1 MDFWLIIL
9 IVAGGVAVILFF
21 INSKLKNLKE
31 NSKDEGQQK
40 LMLSVIDGL
49 RKEMHESAGLS
60 RKEVREHLDKIT
72 DNLTNGMVHSSEALE
87 RQFKESRGLIKE
99 TAQKIARFEET
110 NKKVASFAGQLQSL
124 ENILR
129 NPKQRGILGEYY
141 LETVLKNVFE
151 PGRYKM
157 QYKFSDG
164 EIVDAVIFY
173 QKKILPID
181 SKFSMENYNK
191 MVEETDPERKRKL
204 GRSLIEDIKKRI
216 NETSKYIRPRENTF
230 DFAFMFIPS
239 EGMYYDILIA
249 KIGSIKEASL
259 DLIEYAYQKNVI
271 LVSPTSF
278 YAYLQTVL
286 QGLRAIDMRES
297 MSAIVKK
304 VEHLDRHLKSYEV
317 YFKRIGNNL
326 AMTVGSYNKSSDE
339 FAKIDKDVYRITDG
353 KKGGSREIK
362 KLEKPDEI

>member
-1 MDFWLIIL
+1 MDFWIVLL
-9 IVAGGVAVILFF
+9 IVAGGIAIILFF
-21 INSKLKNLKE
+21 INSKLKDLKAS
-31 NSKDEGQQK
+31 NQDEGQQK
-40 LMLSVIDGL
+40 LMLSVINEL
-49 RKEMHESAGLS
+49 RKEMHDSAGLS
-60 RKEVREHLDKIT
+60 RKEVRDHLDKIT
-72 DNLTNGMVHSSEALE
+72 DNLSRGMVQSSAALE

-110 NKKVASFAGQLQSL
+110 NKKVAGFASQLQSL

-141 LETVLKNVFE
+141 LETMLKNVFE

-173 QKKILPID
+173 QGKILPID

-191 MVEETDPERKRKL
+191 MVEETDSEKKKKL
-204 GRSLIEDIKKRI
+204 SRDLVGDIKRRI
-216 NETSKYIRPRENTF
+216 NETSKYIRPKENTF

-239 EGMYYDILIA
+239 EGMYYDMLIA
-249 KIGSIKEASL
+249 EIGSMREISI
-259 DLIEYAYQKNVI
+259 DLIEYAYTKNVV

-278 YAYLQTVL
+278 YAYLQTIL
-286 QGLRAIDMRES
+286 QGLKAIDMKES
-297 MSAIVKK
+297 MSAIIKK
-304 VEHLDRHLKSYEV
+304 VEQLDRHLKTYEIN
-317 YFKRIGNNL
+317 FKKLGGNL
-326 AMTVGSYNKSSDE
+326 ATTVGSYNKSSDE

-353 KKGGSREIK
+353 EKGGKLEIK
-362 KLEKPDEI
+362 RLEKPDEI